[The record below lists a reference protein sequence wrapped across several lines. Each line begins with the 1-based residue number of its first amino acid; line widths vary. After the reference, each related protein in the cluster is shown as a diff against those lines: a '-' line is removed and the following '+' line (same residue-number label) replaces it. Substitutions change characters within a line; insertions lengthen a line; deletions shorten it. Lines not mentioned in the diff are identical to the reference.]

1 MPFNAKKIL
10 ILAIFNYI
18 VKKAIK
24 DFDFKVLNGTHH
36 DEDLYICKSCT
47 RIMDARNFI
56 NFNAIK
62 NCIYCNHKFE
72 SMNEHIIEN
81 SMNNNSSKLLII

>member
-10 ILAIFNYI
+10 ILSIFNYI
-18 VKKAIK
+18 VKKSIK
-24 DFDFKVLNGTHH
+24 DFDFKVLNSNHY

-56 NFNAIK
+56 NFSSIK
-62 NCIYCNHKFE
+62 KCIYCDHIFE
-72 SMNEHIIEN
+72 SMNEHIIQN
-81 SMNNNSSKLLII
+81 NMNNNSLKLLKI